1 MDEKRRDQSNA
12 PLDARPVGQY
22 MTATPATIAYDAT
35 LAEAHQLMSQHACR
49 HLPVLRD
56 GAIVGVLS
64 DRDVAV
70 VESLGRT
77 PSDGIRAVEAMTP
90 VPYAVPKDMPLGR
103 VVRQMQ
109 RNKYGCTLVTNGA
122 SGPPVGIF
130 TTTDALHA
138 LHELLTDE

>member
-1 MDEKRRDQSNA
+1 VGKEQGNDSSGT
-12 PLDARPVGQY
+12 LDARAVGQY
-22 MTATPATIAYDAT
+22 MTATPASIAHDAS
-35 LAEAHQLMSQHACR
+35 LADAHQLMSQHACR

-77 PSDGIRAVEAMTP
+77 PSAQIRVVEAMTP

-122 SGPPVGIF
+122 GGSPVGIF
-130 TTTDALHA
+130 TTTDALRA

>member
-1 MDEKRRDQSNA
+1 MGEKRSQGADA
-12 PLDARPVGQY
+12 PVDARPVGRY
-22 MTATPATIAYDAT
+22 MTVCPETIDYDAT
-35 LAEAHQLMSQHACR
+35 LADAHALMTQRACR
-49 HLPVLRD
+49 HLPVMRD

-77 PSDGIRAVEAMTP
+77 PSDKIRVVEAMTP

-103 VVRQMQ
+103 VVREMQ
-109 RNKYGCTLVTNGA
+109 RNKYGCTLITDDAG
-122 SGPPVGIF
+122 GPPIGIF

-138 LHELLTDE
+138 LHALLTGE